1 MENYKSLFWNKAMTW
16 GALVGTVLAVEL
28 LIAYFANTYF
38 STYRS
43 YVHFMISIVG
53 IYLGTIAFKKLIPE
67 NRPFTYGS
75 ALGFSTAIMLF
86 AGIVTGVVTFMVY
99 KFDVGMYDAYIV
111 NMEELLLNSG
121 LGDSMIEQQIELQKQ
136 FSTPT
141 SIAFGFAF
149 NVVLYGFL
157 ISLVSSIFLR
167 KKSSGGFDE
176 AMSELD
182 ESN

>member
-16 GALVGTVLAVEL
+16 GALVGAALAAEL

-38 STYRS
+38 SPYRTY
-43 YVHFMISIVG
+43 ISWTIYIAG
-53 IYLGTIAFKKLIPE
+53 IYLGTTAFKKMVPE

-75 ALGFSTAIMLF
+75 ALGFGTSIMLF
-86 AGIVTGVVTFMVY
+86 SGIVSAVVTYLVF
-99 KFDVGMYDAYIV
+99 KFDVEFMDAFMV
-111 NMEELLLNSG
+111 NVEEVLLNSG
-121 LGDSMIEQQIELQKQ
+121 LSDSLIEQQIALQKQ
-136 FSTPT
+136 MMTPAYVAFSQ
-141 SIAFGFAF
+141 AF
-149 NVVLYGFL
+149 NVVFYGFL

-167 KKSSGGFDE
+167 KKNSGGFDE

>member
-16 GALVGTVLAVEL
+16 GALVGGVLVVEL

-38 STYRS
+38 SPYRS
-43 YVHFMISIVG
+43 YAHFLISIVG
-53 IYLGTIAFKKLIPE
+53 IYLGTTAFRKLLPE
-67 NRPFTYGS
+67 NRPFAYGS
-75 ALGFSTAIMLF
+75 ALGFGTSIMLF
-86 AGIVTGVVTFMVY
+86 AGIVTGVVTFLIY

-136 FSTPT
+136 FSTPV

-149 NVVLYGFL
+149 NVVFYGFL

-167 KKSSGGFDE
+167 KKNSGGFDE

-182 ESN
+182 KSN